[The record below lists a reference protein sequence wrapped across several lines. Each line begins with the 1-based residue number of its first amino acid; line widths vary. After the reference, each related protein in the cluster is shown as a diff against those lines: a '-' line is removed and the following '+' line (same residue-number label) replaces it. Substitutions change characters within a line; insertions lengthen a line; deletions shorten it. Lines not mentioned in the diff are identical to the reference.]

1 MSFSNQEQST
11 EGGAPIE
18 IYTFSGADTFR
29 YTSASEPY
37 TDSEGN
43 VYEPVAMSRTA
54 PTVSLKESS
63 GSISIKMPFNNPF
76 AARYLGGVPPSPD
89 RVTIKQVHL
98 SDATA
103 EEFPFWA
110 GSVISVKFSGNEATV
125 ALQGAMG
132 RTSAQIPSQTFS
144 WMCDHTLF
152 DGRCRVT
159 ESQFTFNF
167 TVSAVSAD
175 GVTVTL
181 ADSGQ
186 AATEIASDPSFFNGG
201 TFLTGVDGSQRMGLN
216 FSATGNSNEYSLVLL
231 VPISGLETG
240 QAITFTAGCDK
251 SVDTCVARFNN
262 ASNYG
267 GFPFIPTLNPFAT
280 HNGLTKDR

>member
-1 MSFSNQEQST
+1 MSFSSQEQST

-63 GSISIKMPFNNPF
+63 GSISIKVPFNNPF

-98 SDATA
+98 SDSTA
-103 EEFPFWA
+103 EEFPFWSGA
-110 GSVISVKFSGNEATV
+110 VAAVKFSKNEATIS
-125 ALQGAMG
+125 LTGNMN
-132 RTSAQIPSQTFS
+132 RTAAQIPSQTFS
-144 WMCDHTLF
+144 WMCDHNLY
-152 DGRCRVT
+152 DGRCRVVQ
-159 ESQFTFNF
+159 SQFTFNF

-186 AATEIASDPSFFNGG
+186 AAAEIASDASFFNGG
-201 TFLTGVDGSQRMGLN
+201 TFLTGVDGSQRMGVN
-216 FSATGNSNEYSLVLL
+216 FDATANANEYTLVLL
-231 VPISGLETG
+231 VPISGLEVG
-240 QAITFTAGCDK
+240 QAITFSAGCDK

-262 ASNYG
+262 VRNYG
-267 GFPFIPTLNPFAT
+267 GFPFVPTLNPFNT
-280 HNGLTKDR
+280 NNDLTKER

>member
-43 VYEPVAMSRTA
+43 VYEPAAMSRTA
-54 PTVSLKESS
+54 PTVNLKESS
-63 GSISIKMPFNNPF
+63 GSITIKMPFNNAF

-103 EEFPFWA
+103 EEFPFWS
-110 GSVISVKFSGNEATV
+110 GSVISVKFAGTEATV
-125 ALQGAMG
+125 ALQGVMAK
-132 RTSAQIPSQTFS
+132 TSTQIPSQTFS
-144 WMCDHTLF
+144 WMCDHNLY
-152 DGRCRVT
+152 DGRCRVV

-167 TVSAVSAD
+167 TVAAVSSD

-181 ADSGQ
+181 TDNGQ
-186 AATEIASDPSFFNGG
+186 AATEIASDASFFNGG
-201 TFLTGVDGSQRMGLN
+201 TFLTGIDGSQRMGVN
-216 FSATGNSNEYSLVLL
+216 FAATGNLNEYSLTLL
-231 VPISGLETG
+231 VPISGVEAG

-262 ASNYG
+262 VNNYG
-267 GFPFIPTLNPFAT
+267 GFPFVPTLNPFST
-280 HNGLTKDR
+280 NNDLTKDR